1 MAAWQDVMMKQSN
14 PTQSW
19 GAGGRDNNYSYVFL
33 LLHSLE
39 ESTDIMCVFY
49 FNRSPTMQWN

>member
-1 MAAWQDVMMKQSN
+1 MNGCQDVMMRQSD

-33 LLHSLE
+33 LLHSPE
-39 ESTDIMCVFY
+39 EISDILHVFY
-49 FNRSPTMQWN
+49 FNRSPTMRWN